1 VKFALFYEQNQKEKW
16 KEIPGFEEG
25 NFAKKDRNEKFYYSK
40 VEALVRLSINH
51 IYYYM
56 FIFP

>member
-25 NFAKKDRNEKFYYSK
+25 NFAKKKDRNEKFYYSK
-40 VEALVRLSINH
+40 VEALHLSS
-51 IYYYM
+51 
-56 FIFP
+56 